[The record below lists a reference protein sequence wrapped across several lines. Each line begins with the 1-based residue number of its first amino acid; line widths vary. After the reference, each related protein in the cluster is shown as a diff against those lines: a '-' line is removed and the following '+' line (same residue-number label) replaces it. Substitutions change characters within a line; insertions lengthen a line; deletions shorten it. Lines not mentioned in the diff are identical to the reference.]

1 MKVKVVMPFNDKVTG
16 KVCKVGDIIDV
27 TDKRLAEIK
36 KAGRFVVPVDDKNAV
51 KESLIEDVKASK

>member
-1 MKVKVVMPFNDKVTG
+1 MPFKDKVTG

-36 KAGRFVVPVDDKNAV
+36 KAGRFVVPVDDKDAV
-51 KESLIEDVKASK
+51 KESLIEDVKDSK